1 MPPDVIC
8 ALSALFIVAMA
19 WLRTRM
25 LYSRAGGKRRLTAA
39 GAIYFA
45 SLGLLLLCGWVAAP
59 RLVRSLATAALVTPT
74 VARVAWFLLVYYLFI
89 AVHRALRARGVAV
102 F

>member
-25 LYSRAGGKRRLTAA
+25 LYPRAGGKRRLTAA

-45 SLGLLLLCGWVAAP
+45 SLGLLLLCGWVVAP
-59 RLVRSLATAALVTPT
+59 RLARSLAAAAPVTPT
-74 VARVAWFLLVYYLFI
+74 LARVVWFLVVYYLFI